1 MTSQT
6 VKTNTYRIKEVLS
19 VQCSSPLKTE
29 PCAANLGSNA
39 CQLASA
45 LRIIGA
51 LWHDYHRH
59 KRLTAGHS
67 FVSLDRLDCPPLPRL
82 CFPPVCKFNESVK
95 RIFVGKAK
103 VSNRGDGS
111 QTQHRLMSTHS
122 DPFKQ
127 SHKFSSN
134 EEDIK
139 FFILQ

>member
-1 MTSQT
+1 MISQT

-19 VQCSSPLKTE
+19 VQCSSPLKAE

-59 KRLTAGHS
+59 KRLTAGQS
-67 FVSLDRLDCPPLPRL
+67 FVSLYRLDCPPLLRL

-95 RIFVGKAK
+95 RIFVGM
-103 VSNRGDGS
+103 V
-111 QTQHRLMSTHS
+111 RLVIVVMTTKPSTTKCPPTLTHS
-122 DPFKQ
+122 NNPT
-127 SHKFSSN
+127 N
-134 EEDIK
+134 
-139 FFILQ
+139 ILQTKKI